1 MFWGTYNNSYKFIEL
16 REDKMKKITAILLA
30 IMCILLIFTGCTSTQ
45 NTDTYFESTTNTYK
59 TSPSGYIISPGMP
72 CEITGYLT
80 YEVIEYDGEYLSVID
95 EAEELVRKWWN
106 DDASFHRPQIIW
118 VRITQGDFRGFQDFG
133 YLFLDP
139 NTTREDLIATVVHEW
154 IHDLVPKST
163 LIDLE
168 REGWGRTV
176 MEMVVEAI
184 TIDILGEENVKP
196 TGNYLYFKESSEL
209 WKHRN
214 SLKRAYREGQ
224 DYSVYEKILGANSEE
239 IIYMAEMQ
247 MSM

>member
-1 MFWGTYNNSYKFIEL
+1 
-16 REDKMKKITAILLA
+16 MKKISAILLA

-45 NTDTYFESTTNTYK
+45 NTDTDMYLESTTNTFK
-59 TSPSGYIISPGMP
+59 TSPSGYIISTGMP

-95 EAEELVRKWWN
+95 EAEELVKKWWN
-106 DDASFHRPQIIW
+106 DDSTFHRPQIVW
-118 VRITQGDFRGFQDFG
+118 VKITEGDFRGFQDVG

-139 NTTREDLIATVVHEW
+139 NTTREDLLATVVHEW
-154 IHDLVPKST
+154 LHDLVPKST

-168 REGWGRTV
+168 REGWGRAI

-184 TIDILGEENVKP
+184 TVDILGEENVKP
-196 TGNYLYFKESSEL
+196 TGSYLYFKDRPEL
-209 WKHRN
+209 WKHREA
-214 SLKRAYREGQ
+214 LKRAFREAQG
-224 DYSVYEKILGANSEE
+224 YSAYKKILGANFEE

-247 MSM
+247 I